1 LFVKVIV
8 IHHRSLFAGKRA
20 SIRYGTGA
28 ISGYFSLDIVKI
40 GDVVVKNQVYSN
52 HHVSYTRYVLSVH
65 VHPFL
70 EYVGFIGLFC

>member
-1 LFVKVIV
+1 MIV

-28 ISGYFSLDIVKI
+28 ISGYFSLDSVKI
-40 GDVVVKNQVYSN
+40 GDVVVKNQVCSN
-52 HHVSYTRYVLSVH
+52 HHVSNTCYVLSVH

-70 EYVGFIGLFC
+70 EYVGFTGFCR